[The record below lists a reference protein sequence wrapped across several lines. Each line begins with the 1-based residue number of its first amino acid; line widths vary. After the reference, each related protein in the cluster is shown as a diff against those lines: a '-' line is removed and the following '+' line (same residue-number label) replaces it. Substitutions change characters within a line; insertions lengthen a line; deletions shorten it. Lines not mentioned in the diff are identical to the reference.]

1 MADNQVEKNPNDNKE
16 ENNQLNSINENN
28 TQNDSNQDK
37 KEQDR
42 KNLKD
47 KEDNKEED
55 NKEEDNKEEDDKDEE
70 DKSQEYLDTF
80 PNESNSELRKDIKD
94 DDSSGS
100 DKDDSVNSLDSNDE
114 KYIIERMKTLENP
127 NTFQKKREFFAFYAK
142 HRIRQ
147 SVYLPQK
154 KETFKRRHQRMN
166 SQIIEEK
173 PEYKRYNQFE
183 LRPRGFG
190 INVKEKI
197 EFFEKKILESQY
209 KPLNLT
215 QYQRKYYDNNQ
226 PRKFDLGKLKVIN
239 IAKENNNKE
248 YQSKFIR
255 NNYRCSVV
263 QLSFETSSNNKKK
276 KDNKL
281 NLNLNVDY
289 SKILN
294 SAKINKSEK
303 GLDLFMT
310 DNNIKDDFKN
320 NNNTVKINPNKN
332 KKQKHNHNI
341 KLNHNS
347 SDSDSDF
354 FSSIKEASTTTT
366 NTNTRN
372 KGDQALAK
380 SNKGKTRLYN
390 YDDLVHKI
398 SAPIT
403 LKSSFMSNFN
413 DNLNLSQ
420 LKDLNKEKSNKN
432 NNTYVLVKKNNKK
445 MSLEKKS
452 LANQNTGVKKVIY
465 QKVSDNLTLNRLD
478 NAKHKLN
485 LVNNNQKIKRQII
498 DMLEQ
503 LIIDRTN
510 NKCKDKINNK
520 YDKQKLNRA
529 FEIVSKLA
537 LIKDKFNSYLES
549 ENLYST
555 NYKSSFNE
563 KTIKQSVS
571 TVYFL
576 ECLGLEP
583 IILFNDNEEISNKQ
597 FVNDVHG
604 DFQLIGINN
613 RKKYIK
619 YYLQNMNKANYL
631 LELLINKILH
641 LQSDVNKN
649 KSK

>member
-1 MADNQVEKNPNDNKE
+1 MTDNQDDNK
-16 ENNQLNSINENN
+16 N
-28 TQNDSNQDK
+28 
-37 KEQDR
+37 
-42 KNLKD
+42 KNGK
-47 KEDNKEED
+47 KEDNSNLKIQNVNNIKNDINQNEDEEDDKKLNDKEED
-55 NKEEDNKEEDDKDEE
+55 NKKEDDKDEE
-70 DKSQEYLDTF
+70 GKSQEYRDTV
-80 PNESNSELRKDIKD
+80 PNECNSEQKKDNKD
-94 DDSSGS
+94 SDSIGC
-100 DKDDSVNSLDSNDE
+100 DKEDKINYLDINDE
-114 KYIIERMKTLENP
+114 KYIIEKMKTLENP
-127 NTFQKKREFFAFYAK
+127 QTFQKKRDFFDFYAK
-142 HRIRQ
+142 HRLRQ
-147 SVYLPQK
+147 SVYVSHK
-154 KETFKRRHQRMN
+154 NNVYKRRHQRMN

-173 PEYKRYNQFE
+173 PEYKRFSQFE

-190 INVKEKI
+190 ISVKERI
-197 EFFEKKILESQY
+197 EFFEKKILENQY

-215 QYQRKYYDNNQ
+215 QYQRKYYDNNE
-226 PRKFDLGKLKVIN
+226 PRQFDLGKLKVIN
-239 IAKENNNKE
+239 IAKETNNKE

-255 NNYRCSVV
+255 NNYRCSVC
-263 QLSFETSSNNKKK
+263 QFSFETEPNNQKK
-276 KDNKL
+276 KDDKL

-294 SAKINKSEK
+294 SAKVNKAEK

-310 DNNIKDDFKN
+310 DNNIKDDYKYDN
-320 NNNTVKINPNKN
+320 KIKKIEPKL
-332 KKQKHNHNI
+332 KLKQKHKQNL
-341 KLNHNS
+341 KFNHNS

-372 KGDQALAK
+372 NVDQALAK
-380 SNKGKTRLYN
+380 TIRAKTKLYN
-390 YDDLVHKI
+390 YNDLIHKI

-403 LKSSFMSNFN
+403 LKNSYISNFN

-420 LKDLNKEKSNKN
+420 LKDSNKEKSNKN

-452 LANQNTGVKKVIY
+452 LANKNTGVKKVIY
-465 QKVSDNLTLNRLD
+465 QKVSDNLTLSRLD
-478 NAKHKLN
+478 HAKHKLN

-498 DMLEQ
+498 EMIEQ
-503 LIIDRTN
+503 LVIDRTN
-510 NKCKDKINNK
+510 NKCKEKINNK

-529 FEIVSKLA
+529 FEIISKLT
-537 LIKDKFNSYLES
+537 LIKDKFNSYLESS

-555 NYKSSFNE
+555 NYKSSFDE

-576 ECLGLEP
+576 ECIGLEP
-583 IILFNDNEEISNKQ
+583 IILFNENETITNKQ
-597 FVNDVHG
+597 FVDDVNG

-619 YYLQNMNKANYL
+619 YYLQNMNKANCL

-641 LQSDVNKN
+641 LQSDINKN
-649 KSK
+649 EKK

>member
-1 MADNQVEKNPNDNKE
+1 MTENQDDIKN
-16 ENNQLNSINENN
+16 
-28 TQNDSNQDK
+28 SNDK
-37 KEQDR
+37 KEDYNNKSNLKIETVNNIQNDANQSKNEEDD
-42 KNLKD
+42 KNLND
-47 KEDNKEED
+47 
-55 NKEEDNKEEDDKDEE
+55 KEEDNKEEDDKEE
-70 DKSQEYLDTF
+70 EEKFQEYLDAV
-80 PNESNSELRKDIKD
+80 PNESNSEQKKENKD
-94 DDSSGS
+94 DDSSRN
-100 DKDDSVNSLDSNDE
+100 DKEDSVNSLDSNDE
-114 KYIIERMKTLENP
+114 KYIIERMKNLENP
-127 NTFQKKREFFAFYAK
+127 QTFQKKREFFAFYAK
-142 HRIRQ
+142 HRMRQ
-147 SVYLPQK
+147 SVYVPQK
-154 KETFKRRHQRMN
+154 KNTFKRSHQRMK

-197 EFFEKKILESQY
+197 EFFEKKALENQY
-209 KPLNLT
+209 KPLSLT
-215 QYQRKYYDNNQ
+215 QYQRKYYDNNE
-226 PRKFDLGKLKVIN
+226 PRQFDLGKLKVIN

-255 NNYRCSVV
+255 NNYRCSVC
-263 QLSFETSSNNKKK
+263 QFSFETGGNNKKK

-294 SAKINKSEK
+294 SAKVNKAEK

-310 DNNIKDDFKN
+310 DNNIKDDYKFDN
-320 NNNTVKINPNKN
+320 KIKKIEPKQ
-332 KKQKHNHNI
+332 KPKQKHKQNL

-372 KGDQALAK
+372 NLDKALAK
-380 SNKGKTRLYN
+380 TIKAKTKLYN
-390 YDDLVHKI
+390 YNDLIHKI

-403 LKSSFMSNFN
+403 LKSSYISNFN
-413 DNLNLSQ
+413 DDLNLSQ
-420 LKDLNKEKSNKN
+420 LKDSNKEKSNKN

-452 LANQNTGVKKVIY
+452 LANNNTGVKKVIY

-485 LVNNNQKIKRQII
+485 IVNNNQKLKRQII
-498 DMLEQ
+498 DMIEQ
-503 LIIDRTN
+503 LVIDRTN
-510 NKCKDKINNK
+510 NKCKEKINNK

-529 FEIVSKLA
+529 FEILSKLN
-537 LIKDKFNSYLES
+537 LIKDKFNSYLESS

-555 NYKSSFNE
+555 NYKSSFDE

-576 ECLGLEP
+576 ECIGLEP
-583 IILFNDNEEISNKQ
+583 IILFNENETITNKQ
-597 FVNDVHG
+597 FVNDING

-619 YYLQNMNKANYL
+619 YYLQNMNKANCL

-641 LQSDVNKN
+641 LQSNINKN
-649 KSK
+649 VKK

>member
-1 MADNQVEKNPNDNKE
+1 MTDKQDDNK
-16 ENNQLNSINENN
+16 NQN
-28 TQNDSNQDK
+28 DK
-37 KEQDR
+37 KEDNDNLNP
-42 KNLKD
+42 KNENELNNQNDINQNKIEEDD
-47 KEDNKEED
+47 KKINDKEED
-55 NKEEDNKEEDDKDEE
+55 NKEEDNKEEEE
-70 DKSQEYLDTF
+70 KSQEYLDTF
-80 PNESNSELRKDIKD
+80 PNESNSEQKKDNKD

-100 DKDDSVNSLDSNDE
+100 DKEDSVNSLDSNDE
-114 KYIIERMKTLENP
+114 IYIKERMKNLENP
-127 NTFQKKREFFAFYAK
+127 QTFQKKREFFAFYAK
-142 HRIRQ
+142 HRMRQ
-147 SVYLPQK
+147 SVYVPQK
-154 KETFKRRHQRMN
+154 KSMYKRRHQRMN

-197 EFFEKKILESQY
+197 EFFEKKILENQY
-209 KPLNLT
+209 KPLSLT
-215 QYQRKYYDNNQ
+215 QYQRKYYDNNE
-226 PRKFDLGKLKVIN
+226 PRQFDLGKLKVIN

-263 QLSFETSSNNKKK
+263 QFSFGTDLNNKKK
-276 KDNKL
+276 KDSNL

-294 SAKINKSEK
+294 SAKVSKSEK

-310 DNNIKDDFKN
+310 DINIKDDYKIDN
-320 NNNTVKINPNKN
+320 HIKKVKLVQ
-332 KKQKHNHNI
+332 KQKHKHNF

-366 NTNTRN
+366 NTNARN
-372 KGDQALAK
+372 NLDQAFAK
-380 SNKGKTRLYN
+380 NSKVKTKLYN
-390 YDDLVHKI
+390 YNDIIHKI
-398 SAPIT
+398 SSPIT
-403 LKSSFMSNFN
+403 LKGSYISNFN
-413 DNLNLSQ
+413 DDLSLSQ
-420 LKDLNKEKSNKN
+420 IKDSNKVKSSKN

-452 LANQNTGVKKVIY
+452 LVNNNTGVKKVIY

-485 LVNNNQKIKRQII
+485 IVNNNQKIKRQII
-498 DMLEQ
+498 DMIENLV
-503 LIIDRTN
+503 IDRTN
-510 NKCKDKINNK
+510 NKCNEKINNK
-520 YDKQKLNRA
+520 YDKQRLNRA
-529 FEIVSKLA
+529 FEIIPKLT

-549 ENLYST
+549 NENLYST
-555 NYKSSFNE
+555 NYKSPYDE
-563 KTIKQSVS
+563 KAIKQSVS

-583 IILFNDNEEISNKQ
+583 IILFNENETIANKQ
-597 FVNDVHG
+597 FVNDVNG
-604 DFQLIGINN
+604 DFQLIGLNN

-631 LELLINKILH
+631 LELLINKIHH
-641 LQSDVNKN
+641 LQSVINKDD
-649 KSK
+649 K

>member
-1 MADNQVEKNPNDNKE
+1 MTE
-16 ENNQLNSINENN
+16 
-28 TQNDSNQDK
+28 NQD
-37 KEQDR
+37 DI
-42 KNLKD
+42 KNSND
-47 KEDNKEED
+47 KEED
-55 NKEEDNKEEDDKDEE
+55 NNNKSNLKIETVNNIQNDTNQSKNEEDDKKLNDKEEDNKEEDDKEE
-70 DKSQEYLDTF
+70 EEKSQEYLDAV
-80 PNESNSELRKDIKD
+80 PNESNSEQKKENKD

-127 NTFQKKREFFAFYAK
+127 QTFQKKREFFAFYAK
-142 HRIRQ
+142 HRMRQ
-147 SVYLPQK
+147 SVYVPQK
-154 KETFKRRHQRMN
+154 KNTFKRRHQRMN

-197 EFFEKKILESQY
+197 EFFEKKALENQY
-209 KPLNLT
+209 KPLSLT
-215 QYQRKYYDNNQ
+215 QYQRKYYDNNE
-226 PRKFDLGKLKVIN
+226 PRQFDLGKLKVIN

-255 NNYRCSVV
+255 NNYRCSVC
-263 QLSFETSSNNKKK
+263 QFSFETGGNNQKK

-294 SAKINKSEK
+294 SAKVNKAEK

-310 DNNIKDDFKN
+310 DNNIKDDYKFDN
-320 NNNTVKINPNKN
+320 KIKKVEKKP
-332 KKQKHNHNI
+332 KQKHKQNL

-372 KGDQALAK
+372 NVDQALAK
-380 SNKGKTRLYN
+380 TIKAKTKLYN
-390 YDDLVHKI
+390 YNDLIHKI

-403 LKSSFMSNFN
+403 LKSSYISNFN
-413 DNLNLSQ
+413 DDLNLSQ
-420 LKDLNKEKSNKN
+420 LKDSNKEKSNKN

-452 LANQNTGVKKVIY
+452 LANNNTGVKKVIY

-485 LVNNNQKIKRQII
+485 IVNNNQKIKRQII
-498 DMLEQ
+498 DMIEQ

-510 NKCKDKINNK
+510 NKCKEKINNK

-529 FEIVSKLA
+529 FEIVSKLN
-537 LIKDKFNSYLES
+537 LIKDKFNSYLESS

-555 NYKSSFNE
+555 NYKSSFDE

-576 ECLGLEP
+576 ECIGLEP
-583 IILFNDNEEISNKQ
+583 IILFNENETITNKQ
-597 FVNDVHG
+597 FINDING
-604 DFQLIGINN
+604 DFRLIGINN

-619 YYLQNMNKANYL
+619 YYLQNMNKANCL

-641 LQSDVNKN
+641 LQSNINKN
-649 KSK
+649 VKK